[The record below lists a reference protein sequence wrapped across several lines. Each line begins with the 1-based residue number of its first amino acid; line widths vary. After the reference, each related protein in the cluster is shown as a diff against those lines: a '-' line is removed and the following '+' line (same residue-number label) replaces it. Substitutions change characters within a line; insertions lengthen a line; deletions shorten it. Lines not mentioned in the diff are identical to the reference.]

1 MVCSTGQWVA
11 IWTRS
16 RHEKSVHDQLAAK
29 ALEVFLPLVTVP
41 SSRKDRRLMVEVP
54 AFPGYLFAKV
64 YGSQD
69 QIVNF
74 TRGVV
79 RILGPSATEYTPVPE
94 GQVEAV
100 RRMVE
105 SELRVD
111 PYPYMKVGTP
121 VRMKSGPLRGLE
133 GYIVEKR
140 RQLRFVV
147 AVDLLQKGVAT
158 EVSADQVEP
167 A

>member
-1 MVCSTGQWVA
+1 VY
-11 IWTRS
+11 
-16 RHEKSVHDQLAAK
+16 DQLVARE
-29 ALEVFLPLVTVP
+29 LEVFLPLLTVP
-41 SSRKDRRLMVEVP
+41 STRRDRRVMVDVP

-64 YGSQD
+64 WGGQD
-69 QIVNF
+69 QIVSY
-74 TRGVV
+74 TPGVV
-79 RILGPSATEYTPVPE
+79 RILGPSPLEYTTVPE
-94 GQVEAV
+94 GQIEGV
-100 RRMVE
+100 RRLLE

-111 PYPYMKVGTP
+111 PYPYLKAGTP

-133 GYIVEKR
+133 GYIIEKR

-158 EVSADQVEP
+158 EVSADQVEL